1 MNLPGLAVSR
11 PITTLMLLVSILVV
25 GGLAVTRLPLAF
37 LPEVDAPFIGV
48 EIPYP
53 NSNPTQI
60 EKEITKPVEEALS
73 TLSGVKK
80 LSSSSTADSASFEL
94 EFQWGQNLD
103 IVRMQVSEKME
114 QVKPTLPAGVGDVL
128 IFSFNTNDIPVVQGR
143 IAAAGVDLSRNYDLL
158 EARILNRLR
167 RVPGVARVSLN
178 GVAPREI

>member
-60 EKEITKPVEEALS
+60 EKEIAKPVEEALS
-73 TLSGVKK
+73 TLAGVKT
-80 LSSSSTADSASFEL
+80 LRATSTADGAEFQL
-94 EFQWGQNLD
+94 EFDWGQSID
-103 IVRMQVSEKME
+103 VVRMQVSEKME
-114 QVKPTLPAGVGDVL
+114 QVEPTLPAGIGDVL
-128 IFSFNTNDIPVVQGR
+128 I
-143 IAAAGVDLSRNYDLL
+143 Y
-158 EARILNRLR
+158 
-167 RVPGVARVSLN
+167 
-178 GVAPREI
+178 